1 MEWYHVCWPWLTS
14 KRVARF
20 ISTSWVSCC
29 SYWQF
34 GDKSRQTQGKF
45 ETLAVHIC
53 TSISVPFFYEKGR
66 FGASCHSSESAIGR
80 GKMSKGGWRR
90 FEMEGQNHRGLGD
103 GSPPAGCQGR
113 SPGRN
118 WRIFKVVTNKF
129 YAFFGSISHIFTY
142 ICLCFFSFLQPPFH

>member
-1 MEWYHVCWPWLTS
+1 MFVDLDWPLNASRGLSAPAEFLVAATDNLVTKADKLKVNLRHWLYIY
-14 KRVARF
+14 VH
-20 ISTSWVSCC
+20 
-29 SYWQF
+29 QF
-34 GDKSRQTQGKF
+34 QFHFSMKKDV
-45 ETLAVHIC
+45 L
-53 TSISVPFFYEKGR
+53 
-66 FGASCHSSESAIGR
+66 GASCHSSESAIGR

-90 FEMEGQNHRGLGD
+90 FGMEGQNHRGLGD